1 MWHIFPPKEKI
12 LPRAAPSFEVS
23 RIKCSNLIFTL
34 GRISQHVPNYW
45 TLRNFTEI
53 MDLWNVVA
61 FISHPLIHIYCSCCL
76 LFIKCNKFVISV
88 LHQCDASWNV
98 KMITLSVDY
107 VMEEDKRSDLALQ
120 QDCEGV
126 LPAFPGKGKL
136 VLVVLTNW
144 FGEKGNIYVN
154 DCAPKAIVSCSS
166 KDTVSGRVAA
176 FGVTTW

>member
-1 MWHIFPPKEKI
+1 
-12 LPRAAPSFEVS
+12 
-23 RIKCSNLIFTL
+23 
-34 GRISQHVPNYW
+34 
-45 TLRNFTEI
+45 
-53 MDLWNVVA
+53 
-61 FISHPLIHIYCSCCL
+61 
-76 LFIKCNKFVISV
+76 
-88 LHQCDASWNV
+88 
-98 KMITLSVDY
+98 MITLSVDY

-144 FGEKGNIYVN
+144 FGEKGSIYVN